1 MSLLRCV
8 PFKMAPLFFAAAA
21 FATAASSAET
31 IRVEHAQGIAA
42 VEKNPQPVLV
52 FDLAA
57 LDTLDA
63 LGVPVAGV
71 PSGVK
76 PDYLSRYNSADYPQ
90 IGSLFAPDFEAVAA
104 IDPGLIVIGGRSA
117 GQHDELSRIA
127 TTIDVTADYTDFLN
141 SAEQRN
147 EMLAAIF
154 DKQVEVSEKIATLD
168 QSIVDLKNKAK
179 DAGSALV
186 VLTTGGKISAYGP
199 GSRFGIVHTEFGL
212 AAAAADLDVATHG
225 QAISFEFILETDP
238 DYLLVIDRDAAIGEK
253 GQSAQALFDND
264 LINQTRAARNGQV
277 VYLQSDTW
285 YLGGTGLSAMQRM
298 VDELSAALE

>member
-1 MSLLRCV
+1 M
-8 PFKMAPLFFAAAA
+8 
-21 FATAASSAET
+21 
-31 IRVEHAQGIAA
+31 
-42 VEKNPQPVLV
+42 LV

-76 PDYLSRYNSADYPQ
+76 PAYLAKYNSADYSKV
-90 IGSLFAPDFEAVAA
+90 GSLFAPDFEAVAA
-104 IDPGLIVIGGRSA
+104 VGPELIIIGGRTA
-117 GQHDELSRIA
+117 GQYDELSRIA

-141 SAEQRN
+141 SAEKQN

-154 DKQVEVSEKIATLD
+154 EKQALASEKIAELD
-168 QSIVDLKNKAK
+168 TSIARLRATAK
-179 DAGSALV
+179 DAGSVLV

-212 AAAAADLDVATHG
+212 AAAAPDLDVATHG
-225 QAISFEFILETDP
+225 QAISFEFILNTDP
-238 DYLLVIDRDAAIGEK
+238 DYLFVIDRDAAIGEK
-253 GQSAQALFDND
+253 GQPAKALFDNN
-264 LINQTRAARNGQV
+264 LINQTKAARNGHI

-285 YLGGTGLSAMQRM
+285 YLGGTGLSAMQKM

>member
-8 PFKMAPLFFAAAA
+8 RFKLAPLLISVVA
-21 FATAASSAET
+21 FVSAPVSAET
-31 IRVEHAQGIAA
+31 IKVEHAQGIAT
-42 VEKNPQPVLV
+42 VEKSPQPVLV

-63 LGVPVAGV
+63 LGVSVSGV

-76 PDYLSRYNSADYPQ
+76 PAYLAKYNSADYPK

-104 IDPGLIVIGGRSA
+104 AGPEVIIIGGRSA
-117 GQHDELSRIA
+117 GQYAELSRIA

-141 SAEQRN
+141 SAEHQN
-147 EMLAAIF
+147 EVLAAVF
-154 DKQVEVSEKIATLD
+154 DKQVQASEKIAALD
-168 QSIVDLKNKAK
+168 ESIARLRDTAK
-179 DAGSALV
+179 DAGNALV

-212 AAAAADLDVATHG
+212 AAAAPGLDVATHG

-238 DYLLVIDRDAAIGEK
+238 DYLFVIDRDAAIGEK
-253 GQSAQALFDND
+253 GQPAQALLDND
-264 LINQTRAARNGQV
+264 LINQTKAARNGHI

-285 YLGGTGLSAMQRM
+285 YLGGTGLSAMQKM

>member
-8 PFKMAPLFFAAAA
+8 PFNMASLLIAAVA
-21 FATAASSAET
+21 FASAAVSAET
-31 IRVEHAQGIAA
+31 IKVEHAQGIATI
-42 VEKNPQPVLV
+42 EKSPQPVLV

-76 PDYLSRYNSADYPQ
+76 PAYLAKYNSADYPKV
-90 IGSLFAPDFEAVAA
+90 GSLFAPDFEAVAA
-104 IDPGLIVIGGRSA
+104 AGPGLIIIGGRTA
-117 GQHDELSRIA
+117 GHYDELSRIA
-127 TTIDVTADYTDFLN
+127 TTIDVTADYTDFLA

-154 DKQVEVSEKIATLD
+154 DKQAEASEKIAALD
-168 QSIVDLKNKAK
+168 ESITRLRERAK
-179 DAGSALV
+179 DAGGALV

-212 AAAAADLDVATHG
+212 AAAASGLDVATHG

-238 DYLLVIDRDAAIGEK
+238 DYLFVIDRDAAIGEK
-253 GQSAQALFDND
+253 GQSAQALLDND
-264 LINQTRAARNGQV
+264 LINQTRAARNGHII
-277 VYLQSDTW
+277 YLQSDTW
-285 YLGGTGLSAMQRM
+285 YLGGTGLSAMQKM